1 MSGINYDL
9 RKIKGF
15 AFDVDGVLSPSVIPM
30 AEDGNPVRMANIKD
44 GYALQLAARLGYKLA
59 IITGGNSP
67 AIAGRFAALG
77 FTDIFMKASDK
88 IDIFNK
94 WMNDRNLTPEETVYF
109 GDDIPDL
116 KCMRLAGLPCAP
128 RDGARE
134 ARETALYVSRFDGG
148 YGCVRDVVEQVLRAN
163 GQWLGDDRAFGW

>member
-1 MSGINYDL
+1 
-9 RKIKGF
+9 
-15 AFDVDGVLSPSVIPM
+15 
-30 AEDGNPVRMANIKD
+30 
-44 GYALQLAARLGYKLA
+44 
-59 IITGGNSP
+59 
-67 AIAGRFAALG
+67 
-77 FTDIFMKASDK
+77 MKASDK